1 METLHAIA
9 LDSQVYTGAIPS
21 PHAMLASTIER
32 IEPIPMAT
40 SSGLVYGNVA
50 GLSLIN
56 SFESLSRD
64 IETLKMRADMSE
76 RRADASEKDAAE
88 TKIKLAAL
96 SQTVDQLKKES
107 KGYRVVR
114 SRFLDTFKR
123 GPEIKIVSR

>member
-1 METLHAIA
+1 
-9 LDSQVYTGAIPS
+9 
-21 PHAMLASTIER
+21 
-32 IEPIPMAT
+32 MAT